1 MEDTDTVNGYVQP
14 IDPGKEEGGTQYDYI
29 KGEAGETLHSGRDP
43 STDTEHNYTKPG
55 RTPLWVPVESFEI
68 DAMPV
73 RGKKKASKPCRPTLC
88 GRIPCWALLL
98 VVILFWVLAV
108 SVAVALYFLG

>member
-14 IDPGKEEGGTQYDYI
+14 IDPGEKEGGNEYDYI
-29 KGEAGETLHSGRDP
+29 KGEAGETLYSGRDP
-43 STDTEHNYTKPG
+43 STDTEHNYTKLG
-55 RTPLWVPVESFEI
+55 RTLPSLPVESFQI
-68 DAMPV
+68 DTKPV
-73 RGKKKASKPCRPTLC
+73 RGKKETSKPSRPTLC
-88 GRIPCWALLL
+88 GRIPCWALLF